1 MSTESIQIGYIF
13 AVNTDNVENIN
24 DFYDV
29 KIIINEKEATL
40 NLSYDRKI
48 AFVVTYESD
57 EYVLD
62 FTSEDEI
69 SAIRDELIL
78 KIKEVG
84 LELNILKPIKKF
96 FNVYYDG
103 SDNPLSLIKY
113 DEYY

>member
-48 AFVVTYESD
+48 AFVVTYETD

-62 FTSEDEI
+62 FTSEVEI

-78 KIKEVG
+78 KIKEIG